1 MLSRHRCA
9 RIAAQLT
16 ACQCKMAAHYDA
28 SRIPPAAEELITEES
43 AWPPQEPLRMA
54 PPAAARRTREALD
67 RIDKFCGDA
76 FEDALASDAAGDA
89 QKRLEFLRRRPKR
102 KRRYTRWDRSLA
114 TSDAA
119 KKAALVLDNLE
130 QYQPW
135 TDENEV
141 RQYDELAEAHGWD
154 KSRFG
159 AYGVTPSR
167 TISRVLD
174 TLRERG
180 ARPCGSEVVV
190 LGSSVGWVAFGLSLL
205 LPKASQTIGL
215 EILGTRVYAANVA
228 ASILNGVRE
237 VCFVLGDVVQQAEA
251 QCRDAALIWDSLGY
265 GAENGGRTEGLAGA
279 TRGCKPGCV
288 LVTYDVLPKD
298 SRLAAWKQL
307 DVVVLP
313 NSWTAKQRYY
323 LYVLPGGDGPPL
335 TVEHDSRA
343 LKYQEMLAKF
353 KNRDMVLE
361 KMRFDGVDVSLLD
374 PPRQNAL
381 APLDED
387 ASLLALLNS
396 HEGFAHADRDTP
408 DGAKP
413 EEDMSNVC
421 ADFAKVL
428 GTDSIRGFL

>member
-1 MLSRHRCA
+1 
-9 RIAAQLT
+9 
-16 ACQCKMAAHYDA
+16 MAAHYDA
-28 SRIPPAAEELITEES
+28 SRIPPAAEELINENEES

-54 PPAAARRTREALD
+54 PPSSARRTKEALD
-67 RIDKFCGDA
+67 RIDKFCSDS

-102 KRRYTRWDRSLA
+102 KRRYTRFDRTLA
-114 TSDAA
+114 TSETA
-119 KKAALVLDNLE
+119 KKAALLLENLE

-141 RQYDELAEAHGWD
+141 RQYDELADEHGWD

-159 AYGVTPSR
+159 AYGVTPCR
-167 TISRVLD
+167 TVSRVLAA
-174 TLRERG
+174 LRERG
-180 ARPCGSEVVV
+180 ARPCGTEIVV

-228 ASILNGVRE
+228 ASILNGVRD
-237 VCFVLGDVVQQAEA
+237 VCFVLGDVVEQAEA

-279 TRGCKPGCV
+279 TKGAKPGCV
-288 LVTYDVLPKD
+288 LVTYDALPQD
-298 SRLAAWKQL
+298 PRLSEWKQL
-307 DVVVLP
+307 DVIVLP
-313 NSWTAKQRYY
+313 NSWTARQRYY

-335 TVEHDSRA
+335 TVSVDPRA
-343 LKYQEMLAKF
+343 KQYQEMLAKF
-353 KNRDMVLE
+353 RNRDMVLQRM
-361 KMRFDGVDVSLLD
+361 KFDGVDPSLLD
-374 PPRQNAL
+374 PPPQNAL
-381 APLDED
+381 SPLSDD

-396 HEGFAHADRDTP
+396 HEGYNHKDSDTP
-408 DGAKP
+408 DGAAP

>member
-1 MLSRHRCA
+1 
-9 RIAAQLT
+9 
-16 ACQCKMAAHYDA
+16 MAAHYDA
-28 SRIPPAAEELITEES
+28 SRIPPAADERAAQRMNDES
-43 AWPPQEPLRMA
+43 TTWPPDSPLRMA
-54 PPAAARRTREALD
+54 PPSAARRTREALD
-67 RIDKFCGDA
+67 RIDKFCSDT

-102 KRRYTRWDRSLA
+102 KRRYTRFDRTLA
-114 TSDAA
+114 TSVAA
-119 KKAALVLDNLE
+119 KKAALLLDNLE

-141 RQYDELAEAHGWD
+141 RQYDELADAHGWD

-174 TLRERG
+174 ALRKKG
-180 ARPCGSEVVV
+180 ARPVGTEVVV

-205 LPKASQTIGL
+205 LPKASQTVGL

-237 VCFVLGDVVQQAEA
+237 VCFVLGDVVQEAEA

-279 TRGCKPGCV
+279 TKGAKPGCV
-288 LVTYDVLPKD
+288 LVTYDVLPND
-298 SRLAAWKQL
+298 SRLSQWKQL

-313 NSWTAKQRYY
+313 NSWTARQRYY

-335 TVEHDSRA
+335 SVVQDPRA

-353 KNRDMVLE
+353 RNRDLVLE
-361 KMRFDGVDVSLLD
+361 KMKFDGVDAALLD

-381 APLDED
+381 SPLDDD